1 MFSVSRPLSL
11 RSQALEQIRRN
22 IITGV
27 LPAGELY
34 SEQSL
39 ADKMGVSRSPV
50 REALLQLASEGLVE
64 LIPHRG
70 VRIALIDPA
79 YLTYILEFR
88 AAIDGY
94 CARTLASNPRRKVL
108 EKLDAELARQR
119 DLIAAGNWES
129 WPDANMD
136 FHSVLARSVGN
147 PLMESAIAELGSHM
161 MRLGF
166 LIHGQHD
173 QIRENFAAHTAIV
186 DAIRKGDPATAQ
198 ALACEHLQSTEELI
212 KRHFGKPDDSAG
224 KPSTKRLLR
233 DRKVSADAV

>member
-1 MFSVSRPLSL
+1 MFSVSRSLSL
-11 RSQALEQIRRN
+11 RSQALEQLRRN

-34 SEQSL
+34 SEQIL

-70 VRIALIDPA
+70 VRITQIDPA
-79 YLTYILEFR
+79 YLTHILEFR

-94 CARTLASNPRRKVL
+94 CARTLASTPRRKVL
-108 EKLDAELARQR
+108 EQLDAELARQR
-119 DLIAAGNWES
+119 DLIAAENWES

-136 FHSVLARSVGN
+136 FHSVLARNVGN

-166 LIHGQHD
+166 MIHGQHD

-198 ALACEHLQSTEELI
+198 ALACEHLQITGELI
-212 KRHFGKPDDSAG
+212 QRHFGNVEDSTHKSAKKPASRKA
-224 KPSTKRLLR
+224 
-233 DRKVSADAV
+233 KVSADAI